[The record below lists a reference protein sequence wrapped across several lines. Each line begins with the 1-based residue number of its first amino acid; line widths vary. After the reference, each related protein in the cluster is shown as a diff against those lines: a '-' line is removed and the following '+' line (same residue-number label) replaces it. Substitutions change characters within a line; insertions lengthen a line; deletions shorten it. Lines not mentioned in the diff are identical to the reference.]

1 MNLDL
6 LPQLLLAGV
15 VIGSIYALAALG
27 FVLIYKSSRVINFA
41 HGQVIATGAFIAFA
55 LTQSGMNFWLAGLLA
70 MLATFALGMLIER
83 VFLRRMVGEPIISV
97 IMVTIGLA
105 SVVDGLL
112 HLTPYGAGNF
122 SFTTPASLS
131 GAGID
136 LLGTQLSRVQL
147 AGVLAAL
154 ALLGGFTYF
163 FNRSTMGIT
172 MRAVADDQM
181 AAMSVGTSVERVFAL
196 AWAFAGLTAAAAGVI
211 LGLMSGLTLTGL
223 AGIGLKV
230 FPVVILGGLDSVL
243 GAIVGGIL
251 IGVLENLAAGYLDGL
266 VPGGGTRDVF
276 PFIVLLIVLLLRPYG
291 LFGTKEIERV

>member
-41 HGQVIATGAFIAFA
+41 HGQVIATGAFISFA

-122 SFTTPASLS
+122 SFTTPAALG

-181 AAMSVGTSVERVFAL
+181 AAMSVWTSVERVFAL

>member
-1 MNLDL
+1 MEL

-41 HGQVIATGAFIAFA
+41 HGQIIASGAFIAFA
-55 LTQSGMNFWLAGLLA
+55 LTQAGMNLWLAGLIA
-70 MLATFALGMLIER
+70 MVATFLLGMLIER
-83 VFLRRMVGEPIISV
+83 VFLRRMVGEPIIAV

-105 SVVDGLL
+105 SVIDGLL
-112 HLTPYGAGNF
+112 HLTPYGAGNY
-122 SFTTPASLS
+122 SFPTPAVL
-131 GAGID
+131 GGQGIE
-136 LLGTQLSRVQL
+136 LFGTQLSRIQL
-147 AGVLAAL
+147 TGVLASL
-154 ALLGGFTYF
+154 ALLAGFTYF
-163 FNRSTMGIT
+163 FNKSTLGIT

-196 AWAFAGLTAAAAGVI
+196 AWAAAGLTAAAAGVI
-211 LGLMSGLTLTGL
+211 LGLMSGLTLGGL

-230 FPVVILGGLDSVL
+230 FPVVILGGLDSVA

-251 IGVLENLAAGYLDGL
+251 IGILENLSAGYLDGL
-266 VPGGGTRDVF
+266 VPGGGTREVF
-276 PFIVLLIVLLLRPYG
+276 PFIILIAVLLVRPYG

>member
-1 MNLDL
+1 MEL

-41 HGQVIATGAFIAFA
+41 HGQIIASGAFIAFA
-55 LTQSGMNFWLAGLLA
+55 LTQAGLNFWLAGLIA
-70 MLATFALGMLIER
+70 MVATFLLGMLIER
-83 VFLRRMVGEPIISV
+83 VFLRRMVGEPIIAV

-105 SVVDGLL
+105 SVIDGLL

-122 SFTTPASLS
+122 SFPTPAVLS
-131 GAGID
+131 GQGVE
-136 LLGTQLSRVQL
+136 LFGTQLSRIQL
-147 AGVLAAL
+147 TGVLASL
-154 ALLGGFTYF
+154 ALLAGFTYF
-163 FNRSTMGIT
+163 FNKSTLGIT

-196 AWAFAGLTAAAAGVI
+196 AWAAAGLTAAAAGVI
-211 LGLMSGLTLTGL
+211 LGLMSGLTLGGL

-230 FPVVILGGLDSVL
+230 FPVVILGGLDSVA

-251 IGVLENLAAGYLDGL
+251 IGILENLAAGYLDGL
-266 VPGGGTRDVF
+266 VPGGGTREVF
-276 PFIVLLIVLLLRPYG
+276 PFIILIAVLLVRPYG

>member
-1 MNLDL
+1 MDL
-6 LPQLLLAGV
+6 LPQLLIAGV

-41 HGQVIATGAFIAFA
+41 HGQIIATGAFIAFA
-55 LTQSGMNFWLAGLLA
+55 LTQKGVNFWLAGLIA
-70 MLATFALGMLIER
+70 MIATFFLGMIIER
-83 VFLRRMVGEPIISV
+83 VFLRKMVGEPIISV
-97 IMVTIGLA
+97 IMVTIGLS
-105 SVVDGLL
+105 SVVEGLI

-122 SFTTPASLS
+122 SFTTPAVLAGDGLS
-131 GAGID
+131 V
-136 LLGTQLSRVQL
+136 LGTQLSRTQI

-154 ALLGGFTYF
+154 GLLGGFTYF
-163 FNRSTMGIT
+163 FNKSTLGIT

-196 AWAFAGLTAAAAGVI
+196 AWAAAGLTAAAAGVI
-211 LGLMSGLTLTGL
+211 LGLMSGLTLGGL

-230 FPVVILGGLDSVL
+230 FPVVILGGLDSVA

-251 IGVLENLAAGYLDGL
+251 IGILENLAAGYLDGL
-266 VPGGGTRDVF
+266 VPGGGTREVF
-276 PFIVLLIVLLLRPYG
+276 PFIILIAVLLLRPYG

>member
-41 HGQVIATGAFIAFA
+41 HGQVIATGAFISFA

-122 SFTTPASLS
+122 SFTTPAALG

>member
-1 MNLDL
+1 M
-6 LPQLLLAGV
+6 
-15 VIGSIYALAALG
+15 
-27 FVLIYKSSRVINFA
+27 
-41 HGQVIATGAFIAFA
+41 
-55 LTQSGMNFWLAGLLA
+55 
-70 MLATFALGMLIER
+70 
-83 VFLRRMVGEPIISV
+83 
-97 IMVTIGLA
+97 
-105 SVVDGLL
+105 
-112 HLTPYGAGNF
+112 
-122 SFTTPASLS
+122 
-131 GAGID
+131 
-136 LLGTQLSRVQL
+136 
-147 AGVLAAL
+147 LAAL

-223 AGIGLKV
+223 VGIGLKV

-276 PFIVLLIVLLLRPYG
+276 PFIVLLIVLLLRP
-291 LFGTKEIERV
+291 TACSAPRRSNV